1 MAATWGSETWGF
13 QSWGTLGD
21 QSVSLSS
28 ANLSATFSIGTI
40 VADGELQVGWG
51 GDTWGENEWGDLSG
65 SQPVAVGSQLTSS
78 IGTVQENIIVDVSV
92 SVTNLGQMAFGEPS
106 ALGGTSIVQSV
117 TGQEIT
123 ITGGEEVIG
132 IGVELTSSNLQATT
146 SIGTATVDD
155 SLLTGIG
162 WGRRTWGNLAWG
174 GAYSAIAV
182 GQEITSTINFPAAN
196 AFTDVDVSVSGL
208 QINSTYSNPS
218 FSIQIDQDIFVLA
231 SEDQLDINTTTPTIE
246 GLATVDVTSAGQLTG
261 SIGNTIAGLKTPVDV
276 TGIQAT
282 MSLGTFTLVQSTNE
296 PVTGQQINASL
307 GNPAEIPGQLIGV
320 SGLQIASSIGSVAV
334 TGTAEID
341 LNGIQL
347 TASLGSVNITSWQE
361 IDPGVNN
368 VWTTV
373 DLAA

>member
-1 MAATWGSETWGF
+1 MAATWGLQTWGF
-13 QSWGTLGD
+13 QNWGTLGD
-21 QSVSLSS
+21 QTLSLSS
-28 ANLSATFSIGTI
+28 TNLSATFSIGTI
-40 VADGELQVGWG
+40 VADGEVQVGWG

-106 ALGGTSIVQSV
+106 ALGGTSILQSV
-117 TGQEIT
+117 TGQQIT
-123 ITGGEEVIG
+123 ITGGEEVVG

-146 SIGTATVDD
+146 SVGTATVDD

-182 GQEITSTINFPAAN
+182 GQELTSTINFPATG
-196 AFTDVDVSVSGL
+196 AFTDVNVSVSGL
-208 QINSTYSNPS
+208 QLNSTFSNPS

-231 SEDQLDINTTTPTIE
+231 SEDQLDINTTTPSIE
-246 GLATVDVTSAGQLTG
+246 GIANVDVTGSQLTG

-296 PVTGQQINASL
+296 PVTGQQIAASL
-307 GNPAEIPGQLIGV
+307 GTPSEIPGQVIGV
-320 SGLQIASSIGSVAV
+320 SGLQMASSIGSVTV
-334 TGTAEID
+334 TGVANID
-341 LNGIQL
+341 VTGIQL
-347 TASLGSVNITSWQE
+347 TASIGNVNITSWQE
-361 IDPGVNN
+361 INPGVTNT
-368 VWTTV
+368 WSEV

>member
-1 MAATWGSETWGF
+1 MSNTWGAL
-13 QSWGTLGD
+13 SWGQGSWAAQGD
-21 QSVSLSS
+21 VGLTASGIS
-28 ANLSATFSIGTI
+28 ASFSIGNI
-40 VADGELQVGWG
+40 VADAELQVGWG

-92 SVTNLGQMAFGEPS
+92 SVTNVGQMAFGEPS

-117 TGQEIT
+117 TGQQIA
-123 ITGGEEVIG
+123 ITGGEEVVG
-132 IGVELTSSNLQATT
+132 IGVELTSTNLQATT
-146 SIGTATVDD
+146 SIGSATVDD
-155 SLLTGIG
+155 STLTGIG

-182 GQEITSTINFPAAN
+182 GQELTSTINFPATG
-196 AFTDVDVSVSGL
+196 AFTDVSISVSGL
-208 QINSTYSNPS
+208 QLNATYANPS

-231 SEDQLDINTTTPTIE
+231 SEDQLDINTATPTVE
-246 GLATVDVTSAGQLTG
+246 GLATVDVSGSQLTG

-296 PVTGQQINASL
+296 PATGQQMAASL
-307 GNPAEIPGQLIGV
+307 GTPSEIPGQIIGV
-320 SGLQIASSIGSVAV
+320 SGLQMASSIGSVTV
-334 TGTAEID
+334 TGVANID
-341 LNGIQL
+341 VTGIQL
-347 TASLGSVNITSWQE
+347 TASIGNVNITSWQE
-361 IDPGVNN
+361 INPGVTNT
-368 VWTTV
+368 WSEV

>member
-1 MAATWGSETWGF
+1 MSNTWGAL
-13 QSWGTLGD
+13 SWGQGSWAAQGD
-21 QSVSLSS
+21 VGLTASGIS
-28 ANLSATFSIGTI
+28 ASFSIGNI
-40 VADGELQVGWG
+40 VADAELQVGWG
-51 GDTWGENEWGDLSG
+51 GDTWGENEWGELSG

-92 SVTNLGQMAFGEPS
+92 SVTNVGQMAFGEPS

-117 TGQEIT
+117 TGQQIA
-123 ITGGEEVIG
+123 ITGGEEVVG
-132 IGVELTSSNLQATT
+132 IGVELTSTNLQAAT
-146 SIGTATVDD
+146 SIGSATVDD
-155 SLLTGIG
+155 STLTGIG

-182 GQEITSTINFPAAN
+182 GQELTSTINFPATG
-196 AFTDVDVSVSGL
+196 AFTDVSISVSGL
-208 QINSTYSNPS
+208 QLNATYANPS

-231 SEDQLDINTTTPTIE
+231 SEDQLDINTATPTVE
-246 GLATVDVTSAGQLTG
+246 GLATVDVSGSQLTG

-296 PVTGQQINASL
+296 PATGQQMAASL
-307 GNPAEIPGQLIGV
+307 GTPSEIPGQIIGV
-320 SGLQIASSIGSVAV
+320 SGLQMASSIGSVSV
-334 TGTAEID
+334 VGTAGID
-341 LNGIQL
+341 VTGIQL
-347 TASLGSVNITSWQE
+347 TASLGTVNITAWQE

>member
-1 MAATWGSETWGF
+1 MSNTWGALKWG
-13 QSWGTLGD
+13 QGSWAAQGD
-21 QSVSLSS
+21 VGLSVSGIS
-28 ANLSATFSIGTI
+28 ASFSIGNI
-40 VADGELQVGWG
+40 VVDNEIQVGWG
-51 GDTWGENEWGDLSG
+51 GDTWGENEWGELSG

-92 SVTNLGQMAFGEPS
+92 SVTNVGQMAFGEPS
-106 ALGGTSIVQSV
+106 ALGGTSILQLV
-117 TGQEIT
+117 TGQQIT

-208 QINSTYSNPS
+208 QINSTYANPS

-231 SEDQLDINTTTPTIE
+231 SEDQLDINTTTPSIE
-246 GLATVDVTSAGQLTG
+246 GFATVDVTSAGQLTG
-261 SIGNTIAGLKTPVDV
+261 SIGNTVAGLKIPVDV

-282 MSLGTFTLVQSTNE
+282 LTLGTFTLVQSTNE

-307 GNPAEIPGQLIGV
+307 GTPAEIPGQVIGV
-320 SGLQIASSIGSVAV
+320 SGLQIASSIGSVTA

-341 LNGIQL
+341 VTGIQL
-347 TASLGSVNITSWQE
+347 TANLGTVNITAWQE
-361 IDPGVNN
+361 INTGVNN
-368 VWTTV
+368 VWGEV

>member
-1 MAATWGSETWGF
+1 MAATWGSQTWGF
-13 QSWGTLGD
+13 QNWGTLGD
-21 QSVSLSS
+21 QNVSLSS
-28 ANLSATFSIGTI
+28 TSLSATFSIGTI

-51 GDTWGENEWGDLSG
+51 GDTWSENEWGDLSG

-117 TGQEIT
+117 TGQQIA
-123 ITGGEEVIG
+123 ITGGEEVVG
-132 IGVELTSSNLQATT
+132 IGVELTSTNLQAAT
-146 SIGTATVDD
+146 SIGSATVDD

-208 QINSTYSNPS
+208 QINSTYANPS

-246 GLATVDVTSAGQLTG
+246 GLATVDVTGSQLTG

-282 MSLGTFTLVQSTNE
+282 MSLGTFTLIQSTNE
-296 PVTGQQINASL
+296 PVTGQQITASL
-307 GNPAEIPGQLIGV
+307 GTPSEIPGQMIGV
-320 SGLQIASSIGSVAV
+320 SGLSIAPQMGAVTV
-334 TGTAEID
+334 TGTAGID
-341 LNGIQL
+341 VTGIQL
-347 TASLGSVNITSWQE
+347 TASLGTVNITSWQE

-368 VWTTV
+368 IWTEV